1 MNYDREIPD
10 FALQPARESDMDDG
24 FNEHFDPSPYERL
37 MSFYG
42 IDTSKMESEAELE
55 ADAAESEAEAAD
67 AAETETAETETA
79 EEEVTET
86 AEDSQEEKNETSER
100 EKKEKEKSE
109 KNAEHEEPRRSLPP
123 LQRDRS
129 GSNVLVNAP
138 VDEKTISENKIIVP
152 EPESV
157 ITEELKMTD
166 IREKDSAKIYI
177 EEDILVPD
185 TKEDLASILSMTGR
199 AILHQ
204 NEIPVGR
211 QTQEEIL
218 LAGEIELHTLYIPER
233 YRGEYHIIDIQSK
246 IPFKTAISG
255 KNMTASRLIVTPEI
269 ESIFYTVVNE
279 RKFRAKITVRLDMR
293 EYANVEMKVFCGIK
307 GEKLQLLKEKI
318 QMTHVSERKTDTIE
332 LNEVMYLKDSQPK
345 PEKILKYDINIVE
358 NHKQISEDKAVISAS
373 VYCNVLYLGSTEAEE
388 KDGDDA
394 AYIPQLYQ
402 GKVDFTQFIPIR
414 NQADGSGVLFKN
426 NNLTLHIRENMAEEQ
441 LDEGERSETGAAF
454 VLQGEVDTSVEI
466 YKNLEREIVTD
477 AYHKSRDIMC
487 DKTELEAMSM
497 GGSGMAEAA
506 VREIIN
512 IPEKYG
518 DIKRVIYIYGDIKN
532 CSSTLEQN
540 RNVVEGTV
548 DITLLCLPE
557 DETKAAFKLS
567 KEIGFKGSMEI
578 PQGRKNMKANS
589 EAAIKELWF
598 DKINA
603 KQIEV
608 NANLSI
614 CSSVYCQEKYQVIQN
629 VCFVENDRE
638 QSVRPGMVV
647 YITKEGDSLWDI
659 AKNYRTTMKMITEIN
674 GLEEEQ
680 EIKPGMKLLIV
691 K

>member
-1 MNYDREIPD
+1 MNYDRDIPD

-42 IDTSKMESEAELE
+42 IDASEA
-55 ADAAESEAEAAD
+55 
-67 AAETETAETETA
+67 A

-86 AEDSQEEKNETSER
+86 AEDSQDDKDETNEREKEEKEESEKNE
-100 EKKEKEKSE
+100 
-109 KNAEHEEPRRSLPP
+109 EHEEPRHSLPP

-138 VDEKTISENKIIVP
+138 VHTENKPEIKKQTSAGSTETDEKTISENKIIVP

-199 AILHQ
+199 AVLHQ

-246 IPFKTAISG
+246 IPFKTAIPG
-255 KNMTASRLIVTPEI
+255 KNIAASRLIVTPEI

-345 PEKILKYDINIVE
+345 PEKILKYDIDIVE

-388 KDGDDA
+388 KDGEAA

-414 NQADGSGVLFKN
+414 NQADGSGVSFKN

-441 LDEGERSETGAAF
+441 LDDGERSETGAAF

-487 DKTELEAMSM
+487 DKIELEAMSL

-567 KEIGFKGSMEI
+567 REIGFKGSMEI

-638 QSVRPGMVV
+638 QRVRPGMVV

-680 EIKPGMKLLIV
+680 EIKSGMKLLIV

>member
-1 MNYDREIPD
+1 MNYDRDIPD

-42 IDTSKMESEAELE
+42 IDASEA
-55 ADAAESEAEAAD
+55 
-67 AAETETAETETA
+67 A

-86 AEDSQEEKNETSER
+86 AEDSQDDKDETNEREKEEKEESEKNE
-100 EKKEKEKSE
+100 
-109 KNAEHEEPRRSLPP
+109 EHEEPRHSLPP
-123 LQRDRS
+123 LQRDGS

-138 VDEKTISENKIIVP
+138 VHTENKPEIKKQTSAGSTETDEKTISENKIIVP

-199 AILHQ
+199 AVLHQ

-246 IPFKTAISG
+246 IPFKTAIPG
-255 KNMTASRLIVTPEI
+255 KNIAASRLIVTPEI

-345 PEKILKYDINIVE
+345 PEKILKYDIDIVE

-388 KDGDDA
+388 KDGEAA

-414 NQADGSGVLFKN
+414 NQADGSGVSFKN

-441 LDEGERSETGAAF
+441 LDDGERSETGAAF

-487 DKTELEAMSM
+487 DKIELEAMSL

-567 KEIGFKGSMEI
+567 REIGFKGSMEI

-638 QSVRPGMVV
+638 QRVRPGMVV

-680 EIKPGMKLLIV
+680 EIKSGMKLLIV